1 MSRKR
6 IWIAAALALVILSG
20 CSMRTLDQLYQV
32 PKRSEEYNNL
42 QSAIDRNMGNREYC
56 APLSGDNLQA
66 VQMADLDGDGVQEYL
81 LFTRGDTEK
90 PLQIMIFKLSAGEYI
105 LSDTIENHGA
115 AFDVVQYAQ
124 FDDRPGYELIVGC
137 QISQQ
142 ISRSVNVYSMVEG
155 KVQSL
160 LSANYTKFLSCDF
173 NSDHRSELMVLRPGE
188 FDEANGLAELYLYQN
203 GTVERSTQFP
213 LSASA
218 QRLKRVEMGKLE
230 SGEPA
235 VYVDSAVGDTAVVT
249 DVFAMIGGEF
259 SNVIGDNVST
269 VREAYVYAEDIDSD
283 GVVELPAV
291 LTMRPPYGPG
301 SSSMQRLIRWYAV
314 DTAGVPTVKQHTFH
328 NFYAGWYMIL
338 ESQWAERV
346 AVVQQGN
353 AYIFSVWNEDFTA
366 ADTIFTIYAIT
377 GTDRKEQA
385 EADGRFPLGEDDT
398 VLYAAYLE
406 EKAAEYQLT
415 KENIIDQFR
424 LIHQDWNTE
433 EVAK

>member
-6 IWIAAALALVILSG
+6 IWIAAALALMMLSG
-20 CSMRTLDQLYQV
+20 CSIRTLDQLYQV
-32 PKRSEEYNNL
+32 PKRSDEFNNL
-42 QSAIDRNMGNREYC
+42 QAAIDKNLGSREYC

-90 PLQIMIFKLSAGEYI
+90 PLQILIFKLQAEEYI
-105 LSDTIENHGA
+105 LSDTIESHGA
-115 AFDVVQYAQ
+115 DFDVVQYAR

-142 ISRSVNVYSMVEG
+142 ISRSVNVYSLVDG
-155 KVQSL
+155 KAQSL

-173 NSDHRSELMVLRPGE
+173 NSDQRSELMVLRPGE
-188 FDEANGLAELYLYQN
+188 SDEANGLAELYLYQN
-203 GTVERSTQFP
+203 GTVERSRQLP
-213 LSASA
+213 LSESA
-218 QRLKRVEMGKLE
+218 QRLKRVETGLLE

-235 VYVDSAVGDTAVVT
+235 VYVDSAVGDIAVVT
-249 DVFAMIGGEF
+249 DVFTMIGGEF
-259 SNVIGDNVST
+259 VNVISDKLST

-291 LTMRPPYGPG
+291 MTMRPPYGPG
-301 SSSMQRLIRWYAV
+301 SSSMQRLVRWYAV
-314 DTAGVPTVKQHTFH
+314 NADGVACVKQHTFH

-338 ESQWAERV
+338 DSRWAERV

-353 AYIFSVWNEDFTA
+353 AYIFSVWNEEQTR
-366 ADTIFTIYAIT
+366 ADTIFTVYAIT

-385 EADGRFPLGEDDT
+385 QADGRFALGEDDT

-406 EKAAEYQLT
+406 ANAADYQLT
-415 KENIIDQFR
+415 EEIIIDQFH
-424 LIHQDWNTE
+424 LIHQDWKTE
-433 EVAK
+433 EVSK

>member
-6 IWIAAALALVILSG
+6 IWIAAALALMLLPG
-20 CSMRTLDQLYQV
+20 CAIRTLDQLYQV
-32 PKRSEEYNNL
+32 PKRSDEFNNL
-42 QSAIDRNMGNREYC
+42 QAAIDQNLGSREYC

-90 PLQIMIFKLSAGEYI
+90 PLQILIFKLQAGEYI
-105 LSDTIENHGA
+105 LSDTIESYGA
-115 AFDVVQYAQ
+115 DFDVVQYAQ

-142 ISRSVNVYSMVEG
+142 ISRSVNVYSLVDG
-155 KVQSL
+155 QAQPL

-188 FDEANGLAELYLYQN
+188 SDEANGLAELYLYQN
-203 GTVERSTQFP
+203 GTVERSRQLP
-213 LSASA
+213 LSESA
-218 QRLKRVEMGKLE
+218 QRLKRVESGKLE

-235 VYVDSAVGDTAVVT
+235 VYVDSAVGDIAVVT
-249 DVFAMIGGEF
+249 DVFTMVGGEF
-259 SNVIGDNVST
+259 VNVIGGDIST

-291 LTMRPPYGPG
+291 VTMRPLYGPG

-314 DTAGVPTVKQHTFH
+314 DAAGVCSVKQHTFH
-328 NFYAGWYMIL
+328 NFYAGWYMEL
-338 ESQWAERV
+338 NSQWAERV
-346 AVVQQGN
+346 TVVLQGN
-353 AYIFSVWNEDFTA
+353 AYIFSVWNEDFTSA
-366 ADTIFTIYAIT
+366 EGVFTVYAIT

-385 EADGRFPLGEDDT
+385 QADGRFALGEDDT
-398 VLYAAYLE
+398 VFYAAYLDE
-406 EKAAEYQLT
+406 NAEKYHLT
-415 KENIIDQFR
+415 KEAIIDQFH
-424 LIHQDWNTE
+424 LIHQDWKTE
-433 EVAK
+433 EVSK